1 MSRNGMENTLPFHR
15 PVPVTAPSTAV
26 KVTGEGRG
34 QGRGWGR
41 GQGRE
46 WGRGR
51 GGLSTRNHLK
61 LSEHHHNVEEARMEE
76 TT

>member
-1 MSRNGMENTLPFHR
+1 MENTLPFHR
-15 PVPVTAPSTAV
+15 PVPMTAPSTAV

-34 QGRGWGR
+34 RGRGRGWGRGR